1 MQHTLC
7 EQKTIAYP
15 GSPVM
20 NFVGRLATTATNLQ
34 RCMRRRK
41 HLATLSQMSPA
52 QLADIGLRRDD
63 LYESAALGLD
73 EDVTCH
79 LASIARQRRMIIN
92 RNIRS

>member
-7 EQKTIAYP
+7 EQKAVTYSGI
-15 GSPVM
+15 GIW
-20 NFVGRLATTATNLQ
+20 NLVGKYTHTTARLL
-34 RCMRRRK
+34 RSMRRRK
-41 HLATLSQMSPA
+41 HLATLNQMSPA

-79 LASIARQRRMIIN
+79 LAGIARQRRMLIN
-92 RNIRS
+92 RSIQS